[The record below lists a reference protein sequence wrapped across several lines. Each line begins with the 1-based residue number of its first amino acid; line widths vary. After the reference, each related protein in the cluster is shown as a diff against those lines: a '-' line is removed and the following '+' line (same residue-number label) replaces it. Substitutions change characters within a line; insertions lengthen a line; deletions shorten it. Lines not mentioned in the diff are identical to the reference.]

1 MYARNE
7 SGGLVHANDHG
18 HGEQHKVPTNERL
31 WKMIILQAKMRFRT
45 YPSPGASHW
54 VHVQYVKHGGQFAVV
69 SEDTRRKKLEIKRY
83 QEKKREAMAQSER
96 SKEHEEKHKKGG
108 HGKND
113 KKD

>member
-1 MYARNE
+1 MFARNE
-7 SGGLVHANDHG
+7 HGGMVHSNDHG
-18 HGEQHKVPTNERL
+18 HDTEHKVPTNQRL

-69 SEDTRRKKLEIKRY
+69 NEDTRRRKLEIKRY
-83 QEKKREAMAQSER
+83 QEKKAEAAAKSEKT
-96 SKEHEEKHKKGG
+96 KEHEKKHEKGG
-108 HGKND
+108 NGKHD